1 MASNS
6 LVSGARV
13 KTPCP
18 SNSPKHYGFAQ
29 SNKETHAMGAE
40 LGPRFP
46 LLMAASLILD
56 AAGLC
61 NSQAGDFGPIQFT
74 QSSGNSNYA
83 TLYCCGRGNY
93 TFLGDTLH
101 CDTLML
107 GSCGYGGTFSQTG
120 GDFSVGSIEMVGADQ
135 YDHQGSGRFSLN
147 GGTAR
152 ADS

>member
-6 LVSGARV
+6 LVSEGRV
-13 KTPCP
+13 ITPYP

-29 SNKETHAMGAE
+29 SNKETHAMGAG

-46 LLMAASLILD
+46 LLMAAPLILG

-61 NSQAGDFGPIQFT
+61 SSQAGDFGPVLFT

-83 TLYCCGRGNY
+83 TLHCCGGGIY
-93 TFLGDTLH
+93 TFVGDTLH
-101 CDTLML
+101 CDTLKV

-120 GDFSVGSIEMVGADQ
+120 GDFSVGSITMGDW
-135 YDHQGSGRFSLN
+135 D
-147 GGTAR
+147 
-152 ADS
+152 